1 MPIKTYR
8 PTTPTR
14 RFQTVVSR
22 ADITKDKP
30 EKSLVESK
38 KRSGGRSSH
47 GDITSWHRGGARLL
61 AHSFNLHLR

>member
-22 ADITKDKP
+22 EDITKETP
-30 EKSLVESK
+30 EKIA
-38 KRSGGRSSH
+38 GRRQAQ
-47 GDITSWHRGGARLL
+47 DRRPQQ
-61 AHSFNLHLR
+61 LRAM

>member
-22 ADITKDKP
+22 EDITKDRP
-30 EKSLVESK
+30 ERSLVEPI
-38 KRSGGRSSH
+38 KRNRRPQQHGPRHVALHRRRRGRRH
-47 GDITSWHRGGARLL
+47 TG
-61 AHSFNLHLR
+61 